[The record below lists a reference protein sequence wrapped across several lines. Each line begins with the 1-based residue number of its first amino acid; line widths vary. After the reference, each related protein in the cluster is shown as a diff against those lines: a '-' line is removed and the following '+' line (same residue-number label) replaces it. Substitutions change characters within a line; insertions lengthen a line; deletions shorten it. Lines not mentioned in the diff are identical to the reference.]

1 MQYVI
6 SNEAYVTKMEAY
18 GREQAVAEE
27 IIDLKAWI
35 PTFFRFHHHLK
46 KKKRSPSP
54 YLKTGRN
61 SALIFFTVYLFSI
74 KKEFTHWNMDK
85 RLT

>member
-18 GREQAVAEE
+18 GREQAVVEE

-35 PTFFRFHHHLK
+35 PTFFLFHHHLK
-46 KKKRSPSP
+46 KKTFPFS
-54 YLKTGRN
+54 
-61 SALIFFTVYLFSI
+61 LF
-74 KKEFTHWNMDK
+74 EDWTE
-85 RLT
+85 

>member
-35 PTFFRFHHHLK
+35 PTFFLFHHHL